1 METAAGDAL
10 GLKPA
15 RRHKAGMHNIIAL
28 SSCARIQSRQGH
40 VTLVGQLSVTILNT
54 HSEMSISGDVTE
66 KGKIQRFCY
75 SGEGTERGGFPK
87 DEKLNKNMHPVTAD
101 NRGSGCESGLVSLE
115 IQYSAYSV
123 WARVIEK

>member
-1 METAAGDAL
+1 METAARDAL

-28 SSCARIQSRQGH
+28 SSCARIQCRQEH

-54 HSEMSISGDVTE
+54 HSKMSISGDVTE

-87 DEKLNKNMHPVTAD
+87 DEKLNKNMHSVAAD
-101 NRGSGCESGLVSLE
+101 NRDSGCESGLVSLD

-123 WARVIEK
+123 CARVIEK